1 MATFKAL
8 LDANVLYPQYLN
20 DALLRLAHAGLYQV
34 RWSEQ
39 ILEELARNV
48 KSRRPE
54 HLHASIDR
62 RVEMRKEAFPEAM
75 VTGYEPLVPQM
86 TNNEKDRHVLAAA
99 IVGRADVIVTSNIK
113 DFPPASCSPYGI
125 DVQPPDKFL
134 CHQWELRDPE
144 YLTEILEEWASALS
158 SPPLTLEQL
167 LQEHLARSA
176 PQFCET
182 VLRFVRARM

>member
-20 DALLRLAHAGLYQV
+20 DALLRLAYAGVYQV

-39 ILEELARNV
+39 ILEEMARNV
-48 KSRRPE
+48 KLRKPE
-54 HLHASIDR
+54 SLHASIDR
-62 RVEMRKEAFPEAM
+62 RVGMMKAAFPEAM
-75 VTGYEPLVPQM
+75 VAGYEALIPQM
-86 TNNEKDRHVLAAA
+86 TNDEKDRHVLAAA
-99 IVGRADVIVTSNIK
+99 IVGRADVIVTSNVK
-113 DFPPASCSPYGI
+113 DFPPSSCRPYGI

-134 CHQWELRDPE
+134 CYQWELRDPE
-144 YLTEILEEWASALS
+144 YLREVLEGWASALT

-167 LQEHLARSA
+167 LEEHLARSA

-182 VLRFVRARM
+182 VLQFVRSRT